1 DRALNHRGRINPEVA
16 ERILDIANE
25 MGYVPRNKNVKR
37 LRIGVITQLAKYS
50 FMDEINRGIKAAKR
64 ELRSRHVEVIVAEGL
79 SVNEDEQLKAIDKL
93 VRQDI
98 DALAIMPVDDE
109 KIRTRLNHISEEKK
123 IPVITFN
130 TDIFGTGR
138 MLFVGMDNTKSGKT
152 AAGLMGMLTRG
163 TGRILVI
170 TGFFGSR
177 INNMRV
183 EGFVEEIK
191 SSFPGM
197 EIAGVQSCFDDAEE
211 LKKII
216 VNAML
221 GGQNITGILVVSAG
235 QSGLVEAFEELQL
248 EKRPYVITY
257 DLTPWSKQALKND
270 QIDFLIDQEGFRQ
283 GYRAVTVLSNI
294 LLNKQTPS
302 EEYEY
307 TDINIKTKYNI

>member
-1 DRALNHRGRINPEVA
+1 
-16 ERILDIANE
+16 
-25 MGYVPRNKNVKR
+25 
-37 LRIGVITQLAKYS
+37 
-50 FMDEINRGIKAAKR
+50 
-64 ELRSRHVEVIVAEGL
+64 
-79 SVNEDEQLKAIDKL
+79 
-93 VRQDI
+93 
-98 DALAIMPVDDE
+98 
-109 KIRTRLNHISEEKK
+109 
-123 IPVITFN
+123 
-130 TDIFGTGR
+130 
-138 MLFVGMDNTKSGKT
+138 
-152 AAGLMGMLTRG
+152 MGMLTRG